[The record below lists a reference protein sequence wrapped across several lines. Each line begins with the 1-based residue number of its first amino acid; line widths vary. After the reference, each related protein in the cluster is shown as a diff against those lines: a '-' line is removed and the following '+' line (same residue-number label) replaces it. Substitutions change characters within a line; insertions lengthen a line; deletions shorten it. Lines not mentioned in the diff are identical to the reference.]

1 MYCLENFQTTNIHTN
16 KMSSDLE
23 NQIKESIVNDKINFF
38 FKKFKFRI
46 LSFFLIIL
54 SFLIFYFAKI
64 HYENNKYATELNQYS
79 IAIEGLKKNNNE
91 KSISILKKLLSSNNE
106 IIVSLA
112 VNQLLN
118 SNLNSKEEILLLI
131 KLVERNNTLSKNNL
145 SLLNIKKFLIMFDN
159 EDINTMNSILDIN
172 KKNNPYAKVFTDL
185 LNDYY
190 LSKNLLDNSKNL
202 KINSN
207 DK

>member
-131 KLVERNNTLSKNNL
+131 KLVERNNALSKNNL

-159 EDINTMNSILDIN
+159 KDINTMNSILDIN

>member
-1 MYCLENFQTTNIHTN
+1 MYCLENFPATNIHTN

-64 HYENNKYATELNQYS
+64 HYENNKYAKELNQYS
-79 IAIEGLKKNNNE
+79 IAIESLNKNNNE
-91 KSISILKKLLSSNNE
+91 KSISILKQLLSSSNE
-106 IIVSLA
+106 TIVSLA
-112 VNQLLN
+112 INQLLN
-118 SNLNSKEEILLLI
+118 SNLNSNEEILFLI
-131 KLVERNNTLSKNNL
+131 ELIEKNNALSKNNL

-159 EDINTMNSILDIN
+159 ENTNKMNSILDTN
-172 KKNNPYAKVFTDL
+172 KKKNSYEKVFSNL

-190 LSKNLLDNSKNL
+190 LSKNLLDKSKNS

>member
-1 MYCLENFQTTNIHTN
+1 MYCLENFQTINIHTN

-23 NQIKESIVNDKINFF
+23 NQIKESIANDKINFF

-46 LSFFLIIL
+46 ISFFLIIF

-79 IAIEGLKKNNNE
+79 ITIESLKKNNNQN
-91 KSISILKKLLSSNNE
+91 SISILKKLLSSNNE

-118 SNLNSKEEILLLI
+118 LNLNSKEEILLLI
-131 KLVERNNTLSKNNL
+131 KIIEQNNALSKNNR

-172 KKNNPYAKVFTDL
+172 KKNNPYAKIFTDL

-190 LSKNLLDNSKNL
+190 LSKNLLDKSKNL

>member
-1 MYCLENFQTTNIHTN
+1 MYCLENFQTINIHTN

-23 NQIKESIVNDKINFF
+23 NQIKESIANDKINFF

-46 LSFFLIIL
+46 ISFFLIIF

-91 KSISILKKLLSSNNE
+91 NSISILKKLLSSNNE

-118 SNLNSKEEILLLI
+118 LNLNSKEEILLLI
-131 KLVERNNTLSKNNL
+131 KIIEQNNALSKNNR

-172 KKNNPYAKVFTDL
+172 KKNDPYAKVFTDL

-190 LSKNLLDNSKNL
+190 LSKNLLDKSKNL

>member
-1 MYCLENFQTTNIHTN
+1 MYCLENFQTINIHTN

-23 NQIKESIVNDKINFF
+23 NQIKESIANDKINFF

-46 LSFFLIIL
+46 ISFFLIIF

-79 IAIEGLKKNNNE
+79 IAIESLKKNNNQN
-91 KSISILKKLLSSNNE
+91 SISILKKLLSSNNE

-118 SNLNSKEEILLLI
+118 LNLNSKEEILLLI
-131 KLVERNNTLSKNNL
+131 KIIEQNNALSKNNR

-172 KKNNPYAKVFTDL
+172 KKNNPYAKIFTDL

-190 LSKNLLDNSKNL
+190 LSKNLLDKSKNL

>member
-1 MYCLENFQTTNIHTN
+1 
-16 KMSSDLE
+16 MSSDLQ

-64 HYENNKYATELNQYS
+64 NYENNKYATELNQYS

-118 SNLNSKEEILLLI
+118 LNLNSKEEILLLI
-131 KLVERNNTLSKNNL
+131 KLIEKNNALSKNNL

-159 EDINTMNSILDIN
+159 EDTNIMNSILDIN
-172 KKNNPYAKVFTDL
+172 KKNNIYAKVFTDL

-190 LSKNLLDNSKNL
+190 LSKKLLDKSKNL